1 MRIIFLFFLLV
12 NTAYYYFQSE
22 QFQGPA
28 PTVLIKQPAM
38 PLGAEKLVLL
48 RERGLSSPLLEAA
61 GITQTTQTTQT
72 TTAPQIAAETELK
85 SKVVQQQTAIP
96 ENGSLISATK
106 KLLPKPAKSKV
117 VACFTLGPFGQTA
130 QASRASEAIGV
141 LGVEVS
147 RRQGTH
153 RTPKGYWVYL
163 PPSVSYKSAQRKVK
177 EMRKKGLQD
186 LFIMGKGANKNA
198 ISLGLF
204 KNKNAAEERFHRVKG
219 MGLKAKMETQYR
231 VKKEVWLD
239 MSVPG
244 DQTTT
249 VADVAEIAETFPKAD
264 LTQRKCD

>member
-1 MRIIFLFFLLV
+1 MRIVFLFFLLI

-48 RERGLSSPLLEAA
+48 RERGLSSPLLGGA
-61 GITQTTQTTQT
+61 GIAAQATQ
-72 TTAPQIAAETELK
+72 APQTAAETEPK
-85 SKVVQQQTAIP
+85 PKVAQQQTAIL
-96 ENGSLISATK
+96 ENGSPVSATK
-106 KLLPKPAKSKV
+106 KSLPKPAKSKV
-117 VACFTLGPFGQTA
+117 IACFTLGPFGEAA
-130 QASRASEAIGV
+130 QASQASEAIGV
-141 LGVEVS
+141 LGVEIS

-163 PPSVSYKSAQRKVK
+163 PPSASYKSAQRKVK

-204 KNKNAAEERFHRVKG
+204 KNKSAAEERFHRVKG

-249 VADVAEIAETFPKAD
+249 VADVAEIGEIFPKAD